1 MVSARD
7 RKELPAWLGG
17 AIVAGVGVC
26 LAGLEFFR
34 ALRRE
39 RREPRAVHHA
49 RNLAIACGAMLA
61 MQCVEKPFAMRLAG
75 RVERLELGLV
85 PKLARSCMARLL
97 LSVILLDYGLYV
109 WHVLTHKVPV
119 LWRFHLVHHVDLD
132 LDASTAVRFH
142 FGEML
147 LSVPWRLAQILVV
160 GASPGAVSVWQTLL
174 RCSILFHHS
183 NVRLPL
189 SLERLLS
196 YVIMTPR
203 LHSTHHEAR
212 IENTNSNWSS
222 GLSIWDLMHGT
233 YKWQPAQAPIGVPAF
248 QQVADVALPRCI
260 LLPFE
265 PEPGAEHGQIGFV
278 RQVAPR
284 PFMQ

>member
-7 RKELPAWLGG
+7 PKEFPAWLGG

-39 RREPRAVHHA
+39 RREPKVVHHA

-61 MQCVEKPFAMRLAG
+61 MQCVEKPFAMRLAR

-85 PKLARSCMARLL
+85 PKLARPRMARRL

-132 LDASTAVRFH
+132 LDASTAFRFH

-147 LSVPWRLAQILVV
+147 LSVPWRLAQIRVV
-160 GASPGAVSVWQTLL
+160 GASP
-174 RCSILFHHS
+174 
-183 NVRLPL
+183 
-189 SLERLLS
+189 
-196 YVIMTPR
+196 
-203 LHSTHHEAR
+203 
-212 IENTNSNWSS
+212 
-222 GLSIWDLMHGT
+222 
-233 YKWQPAQAPIGVPAF
+233 
-248 QQVADVALPRCI
+248 
-260 LLPFE
+260 
-265 PEPGAEHGQIGFV
+265 
-278 RQVAPR
+278 
-284 PFMQ
+284 